1 MKVSILAVLA
11 AFFVVG
17 CSHKQN
23 IGTFSV
29 VSAHTITS
37 PQRAEVA
44 SDEFCT
50 GVLSMTEGLYR
61 TRQEATVNLL
71 NKAKKQGLPAD
82 AVANPTFTIKG
93 GFAQICAN
101 VTGKPVGLKLVK

>member
-1 MKVSILAVLA
+1 ML
-11 AFFVVG
+11 
-17 CSHKQN
+17 
-23 IGTFSV
+23 
-29 VSAHTITS
+29 
-37 PQRAEVA
+37 QRL
-44 SDEFCT
+44 DD
-50 GVLSMTEGLYR
+50 LYR
-61 TRQEATVNLL
+61 IRQEATVSLL